1 MTAEPARP
9 LGEIIRTQR
18 RVAQMSL
25 RRLASLS
32 SVSNPYLSQIERG
45 LHEPSFRVL
54 QAVADALDV
63 SVEAMLADA
72 GMLRRRSEAA
82 PEPAESA
89 VPVPSA
95 TEQAID
101 ADDRLSP
108 DQKAALLATYR
119 AYVGPAR
126 DD

>member
-1 MTAEPARP
+1 MVTVEPARP

-72 GMLRRRSEAA
+72 GMLRRRSAEVQ
-82 PEPAESA
+82 ESA
-89 VPVPSA
+89 PAPSA
-95 TEQAID
+95 TERAID

-119 AYVGPAR
+119 AYVGTRR
-126 DD
+126 DA